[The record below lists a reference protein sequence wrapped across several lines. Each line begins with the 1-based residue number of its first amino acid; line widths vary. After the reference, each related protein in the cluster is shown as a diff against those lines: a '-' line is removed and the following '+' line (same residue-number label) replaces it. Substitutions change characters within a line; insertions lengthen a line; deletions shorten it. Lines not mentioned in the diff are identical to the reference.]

1 VVIRLDTYGLPVSPE
16 MRAYMDR
23 VIAFPAVADWIKTA
37 IETAVFIDFE
47 EPYRSSPDM

>member
-1 VVIRLDTYGLPVSPE
+1 

-23 VIAFPAVADWIKTA
+23 VIAIPAVADWIKTA